1 MKNNPKVA
9 IIVPI
14 YNVENYLNRCLDSL
28 INQTYSNLLFVLVND
43 GSSDRSVEIAKTY
56 CSMDS
61 RFVLIDKKNNGGL
74 SRARNTGIDFLK
86 GDFVFKNNQYIMEEE
101 NNQIEII
108 SSPPP
113 PQLICDIEYIEFLD
127 SDDYLENNCIEVS
140 VQYAQQY
147 QLDLVCAGI
156 NQVSNRYEFSLS
168 TYGLLENIEKNKI
181 LEGIEILKKVKTD
194 FFYASW
200 DILINFDFV
209 KKNKPKFIEG
219 IIYEDH
225 YFGLIL
231 FLKAKRIMVLEY
243 YFYNYVNSLNS
254 ITRPKEITQNRILL
268 EFQSWKKT
276 IEKLCE
282 DIHSTQE
289 IDLIQKYIRK
299 FYFPML
305 CKNYLKLDSSIQ
317 QEFKKDIKEKEKKY
331 GSLKTFLMLNFPKLF
346 FLLKKI
352 KNFFR
357 E

>member
-61 RFVLIDKKNNGGL
+61 RFVLIDKKNNGGQ
-74 SRARNTGIDFLK
+74 SCARNTGIVFLK

-147 QLDLVCAGI
+147 QLDLVCAGF
-156 NQVSNRYEFSLS
+156 NRYSNANILS
-168 TYGLLENIEKNKI
+168 SSDFGILEKNEKMKVI
-181 LEGIEILKKVKTD
+181 EGFEIIKQNNFN
-194 FFYASW
+194 FFYSVVN
-200 DILINFDFV
+200 ILINFKFL
-209 KKNKPKFIEG
+209 NQIELKFIER

-225 YFGLIL
+225 HFGSIL
-231 FLKAKRIMVLEY
+231 FLKARRIMILET
-243 YFYNYVNSLNS
+243 YFYNHISSLNS
-254 ITRPKEITQNRILL
+254 TTRPKEITQNRILL